1 MPGGRR
7 WRPGSEH
14 RDTSGSGAAEKQVGQ
29 SLSRLLQLGQCH
41 HSTTIP
47 SYHARGLH
55 GFREAG
61 SIRLTPEHVAA
72 EGGWA
77 GSHDE
82 CKRVDISAHCQEGEE
97 AYPTLPQHCLCL
109 EGGNPVSKLPESQY
123 LPGTSTLLAVLPLP
137 PSLLTTAKHCHTSP
151 APGLYLLV
159 QDGEGGRGHADMT
172 WGPLLTATGGQD

>member
-1 MPGGRR
+1 M
-7 WRPGSEH
+7 
-14 RDTSGSGAAEKQVGQ
+14 
-29 SLSRLLQLGQCH
+29 
-41 HSTTIP
+41 
-47 SYHARGLH
+47 
-55 GFREAG
+55 
-61 SIRLTPEHVAA
+61 AA

-109 EGGNPVSKLPESQY
+109 EEGNPVNKLPTRHSVFYQAHPPY
-123 LPGTSTLLAVLPLP
+123 WQFSPYPLVSSSRQSTAILSPTPGF
-137 PSLLTTAKHCHTSP
+137 
-151 APGLYLLV
+151 YLLV